1 MKGLKLIAILLQSIS
16 VVNFWSQGFSA
27 LVGWWMKGCSHRELN
42 LFSSPNRLWVCSL
55 VFKCVACQRQKQT
68 NKRRMLHTVVMNKY
82 KLGAKD
88 AWAARKQPSHRSNE
102 NWQPTQVVRKSL
114 TIHEWPCERVVCNG
128 EICVEKSSIRIT
140 AVQLQSIWHTFSRCF
155 NLLHLSKLCPD
166 SQLSFENYLMTNLK
180 LWSCLAQ

>member
-1 MKGLKLIAILLQSIS
+1 MAKVTLKPTQAEEPMPEVPLDERLKINCNIAMLLQSIS

-128 EICVEKSSIRIT
+128 EICRREVLHPNHCRAASKHLT
-140 AVQLQSIWHTFSRCF
+140 HLQQM
-155 NLLHLSKLCPD
+155 L
-166 SQLSFENYLMTNLK
+166 
-180 LWSCLAQ
+180 